1 MLGKRGDSNGCV
13 SIKDYRRFLAAFKR
27 GEVTQL
33 VVVARLPGPFTRVA
47 SR

>member
-1 MLGKRGDSNGCV
+1 V
-13 SIKDYRRFLAAFKR
+13 FKDYRRFLAAFKR

-33 VVVARLPGPFTRVA
+33 VVVARTSSASTRVA